1 MQTFQS
7 LLAERWL
14 GSLKPMVLSNCSY
27 LGETETGCYRH
38 ILPQVNMPG
47 PCQDPQVPLAGAVTM
62 QKTLKNLLQI
72 HGRMVHAQHH
82 AQQSDGMP
90 PTPLAKHF
98 PQP

>member
-38 ILPQVNMPG
+38 ILPQG
-47 PCQDPQVPLAGAVTM
+47 TCQDLA
-62 QKTLKNLLQI
+62 KTLRLPWQE
-72 HGRMVHAQHH
+72 V
-82 AQQSDGMP
+82 
-90 PTPLAKHF
+90 
-98 PQP
+98 

>member
-38 ILPQVNMPG
+38 ILPQG
-47 PCQDPQVPLAGAVTM
+47 TCQGPQVSLAGAVTM
-62 QKTLKNLLQI
+62 QRPSKILFKSML
-72 HGRMVHAQHH
+72 GW
-82 AQQSDGMP
+82 SMP
-90 PTPLAKHF
+90 SRVMGYNPYLWPKHF
-98 PQP
+98 PQL

>member
-38 ILPQVNMPG
+38 ILRQG
-47 PCQDPQVPLAGAVTM
+47 TRQD
-62 QKTLKNLLQI
+62 
-72 HGRMVHAQHH
+72 
-82 AQQSDGMP
+82 
-90 PTPLAKHF
+90 LAKVLRF
-98 PQP
+98 L